1 MENWQIT
8 EGKLCREFVF
18 KNFKLAIDF
27 VNQVAI
33 LAEKINH
40 HPDIFIHSYKKVKI
54 SLFTHSENKITPRDH
69 ELAGEIDKIYKV

>member
-1 MENWQIT
+1 MENWEIK

-18 KNFKLAIDF
+18 KNFKIAIDF

-33 LAEKINH
+33 LAEKMNH
-40 HPDIFIHSYKKVKI
+40 HPDIFVNNYKKVEI
-54 SLFTHSENKITPRDH
+54 YLYTHSENKITSRDH